1 MHFQI
6 QTTVTRAWH
15 KRGSAPTVKSFPG
28 RLKVAYAG
36 FVIPG
41 TGELYASKPERFNYE
56 TTIEAI
62 RAFLKAKPV
71 PEGKHYVFF
80 LDNASWHTKAFRLIQ
95 KERMEEYKDIREEAV
110 LEMLPPCSPD
120 LNPIEQVWR
129 IVRREVTHNRYFATL
144 DDLTKRLDDYF
155 TLYAKPNQKFSSLCS
170 FNFYKRE
177 SQNSESQNN
186 SIA

>member
-6 QTTVTRAWH
+6 QTTVTRAWY

-41 TGELYASKPERFNYE
+41 TGELYALKPERFNYK
-56 TTIEAI
+56 TTIEDI

-71 PEGKHYVFF
+71 PEGKHYVLF
-80 LDNASWHTKAFRLIQ
+80 LDNAPWHKKAFRLIQ
-95 KERMEEYKDIREEAV
+95 KELLDEYKDIREAAV
-110 LEMLPPCSPD
+110 LEMLPPYSPD

-129 IVRREVTHNRYFATL
+129 ITRRENIHNVNF
-144 DDLTKRLDDYF
+144 
-155 TLYAKPNQKFSSLCS
+155 QKF
-170 FNFYKRE
+170 
-177 SQNSESQNN
+177 
-186 SIA
+186 

>member
-6 QTTVTRAWH
+6 QTTVTRAWY

-36 FVIPG
+36 FIIPG
-41 TGELYASKPERFNYE
+41 TGELYTSKPERFNYQ

-62 RAFLKAKPV
+62 RGFLKARPV

-95 KERMEEYKDIREEAV
+95 KEQAEEYKDIREAAV
-110 LEMLPPCSPD
+110 LEMLPPYSPD

-129 IVRREVTHNRYFATL
+129 ITRRENTHNVF
-144 DDLTKRLDDYF
+144 
-155 TLYAKPNQKFSSLCS
+155 FSSLAMLESTVDRAFDEWNKPNEQLRKLCS
-170 FNFYKRE
+170 FE
-177 SQNSESQNN
+177 
-186 SIA
+186 